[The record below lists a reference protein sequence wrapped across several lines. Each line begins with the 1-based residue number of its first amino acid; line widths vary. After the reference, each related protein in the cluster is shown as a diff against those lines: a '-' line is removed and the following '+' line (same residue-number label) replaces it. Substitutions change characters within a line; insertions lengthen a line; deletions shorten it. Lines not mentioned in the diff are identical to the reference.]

1 MLPLHDTSANKN
13 HIILLYNIIMSQQ
26 HTHAT
31 TAATG
36 HQAKRARVWKGG
48 ATPPLM
54 PPAPPLQ
61 NSKKN

>member
-1 MLPLHDTSANKN
+1 
-13 HIILLYNIIMSQQ
+13 MSQQ